1 MIFSKVALSAAAA
14 MMASTVS
21 AKGAQPGGSNKCGTP
36 HMTPE
41 QVHNYNTLAVQS
53 MNKLNYLKAANAQ
66 KSGGVSTQK
75 VEIEDLQEKE
85 IKVYVHVLANGTKVE
100 DGYLDESQI
109 HEQISVLNAD
119 FSSAKLSFRL
129 QNISYTINSTWAVG
143 QDEEGFKSRLR
154 KGEYTDL
161 NLYFP
166 ITLPDSLLG
175 YAYFPVFLSQDQAFN
190 NPSQGGTGLNMFTLD
205 GVVIRSDTLPFGSYA
220 PFNLG
225 RTATH
230 EVGHWFGLDHTF
242 GSGGCEG
249 KGDMISDTPV
259 EASPAYG
266 CQVGRD
272 SCPDQPGLD
281 AVHNFMDYSDDDCLT
296 EFSPLQKAYMHSAY
310 ETYRQNVYGVKK

>member
-1 MIFSKVALSAAAA
+1 MIFSKVALAAAA
-14 MMASTVS
+14 MMASSTGVV
-21 AKGAQPGGSNKCGTP
+21 AKGTQPGSSNRCGTP

-41 QVHNYNTLAVQS
+41 QVHNYNTLASQS
-53 MNKLNYLKAANAQ
+53 MNKLNALKANAQ
-66 KSGGVSTQK
+66 KTGGSSIQK

-85 IKVYVHVLANGTKVE
+85 IKIYVHVLANGTKVE
-100 DGYLDESQI
+100 DGYLEESQI

-143 QDEEGFKSRLR
+143 DDEEGFKSHLR

-190 NPSQGGTGLNMFTLD
+190 NPDGTGQDMFTLD
-205 GVVIRSDTLPFGSYA
+205 GVVIRSDTLPFGTFA

-230 EVGHWFGLDHTF
+230 EIGHWFGLDHTF

-272 SCPDQPGLD
+272 SCPNQEGLD

>member
-1 MIFSKVALSAAAA
+1 MIFSKVALAAAA
-14 MMASTVS
+14 MMASSTGVL
-21 AKGAQPGGSNKCGTP
+21 AKGTQPGSSNRCGTP

-41 QVHNYNTLAVQS
+41 QVHNYNMLASQS
-53 MNKLNYLKAANAQ
+53 MNKLNAIKVNAQ
-66 KSGGVSTQK
+66 KTGGSSTQK
-75 VEIEDLQEKE
+75 VENEDLKEKE

-100 DGYLDESQI
+100 DGYLEESQI

-129 QNISYTINSTWAVG
+129 QNISYTVNKTWAAG
-143 QDEEGFKSRLR
+143 EDEYGFKSALR

-166 ITLPDSLLG
+166 ISLPDSLLG
-175 YAYFPVFLSQDQAFN
+175 YAYFPVFLSQSGQDPTN
-190 NPSQGGTGLNMFTLD
+190 DMFTLD
-205 GVVIRSDTLPFGSYA
+205 GVVIRSDTLPFGTFA

-266 CQVGRD
+266 CQDRRD
-272 SCPDQPGLD
+272 SCPNQEGLD
-281 AVHNFMDYSDDDCLT
+281 PVHNFMDYSDDDCLT
-296 EFSPLQKAYMHSAY
+296 EFSPLQKAYMHNAY